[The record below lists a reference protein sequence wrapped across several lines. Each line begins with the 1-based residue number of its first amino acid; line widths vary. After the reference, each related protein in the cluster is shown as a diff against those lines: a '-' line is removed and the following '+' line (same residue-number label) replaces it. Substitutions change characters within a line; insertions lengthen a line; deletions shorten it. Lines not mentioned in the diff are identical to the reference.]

1 MATLN
6 AQYYSENA
14 ESFYDATVNI
24 DMTALYDEFLPLVKN
39 NGAILDA
46 GCGAGRDSKHFI
58 EHGYTVQ
65 AFDASEALVS
75 LATALIKQP
84 VQQALFQTFES
95 EQKFDGIWAC
105 ASLLHVPM
113 NELHQVLQ
121 KLTSLLTTDGIFYCS
136 FKLGNEEVTRNGRV
150 FTNLD
155 EESFEQYILGLPL
168 CIVKQWRTGDLREG
182 RESEQWLNVI
192 LRKETVNE

>member
-1 MATLN
+1 MVTLN

-24 DMTALYDEFLPLVKN
+24 DMTTLYDEFLPLVKS

-75 LATALIKQP
+75 LATTLIKQS

-95 EQKFDGIWAC
+95 DQKFDGIWAC

-121 KLTSLLTTDGIFYCS
+121 KLTSLLTIDGIFYCS

-168 CIVKQWRTGDLREG
+168 CIVKQWRTGDLRER

-192 LRKETVNE
+192 LRKETANE

>member
-1 MATLN
+1 M
-6 AQYYSENA
+6 
-14 ESFYDATVNI
+14 TV
-24 DMTALYDEFLPLVKN
+24 LYDEFLPLVKN

-113 NELHQVLQ
+113 NELHRVLQ

-155 EESFEQYILGLPL
+155 EESFEQYLLGLPL

>member
-1 MATLN
+1 MTTLN

-14 ESFYDATVNI
+14 ELFYDATVNI
-24 DMTALYDEFLPLVKN
+24 DMTALYDEFLPLVKS

-65 AFDASEALVS
+65 AFDASEMLVS

-95 EQKFDGIWAC
+95 DQKFDGIWAC

-155 EESFEQYILGLPL
+155 EESFEQYILDLPL
-168 CIVKQWRTGDLREG
+168 YIVKQWRTGDLREG

>member
-58 EHGYTVQ
+58 EHGYKVQ

-155 EESFEQYILGLPL
+155 EESFEQYILDLPL
-168 CIVKQWRTGDLREG
+168 CIVKQWRTADLREG

>member
-1 MATLN
+1 MTTLN

-14 ESFYDATVNI
+14 ELFYDATVNI
-24 DMTALYDEFLPLVKN
+24 DMTALYDEFLPLVKS

-113 NELHQVLQ
+113 NELHRVLQ

-155 EESFEQYILGLPL
+155 EESFEQYLLGLPL